1 MRETRTRM
9 KHHLHTGLHEFVH
22 WLYDPAAWGRKA
34 YLIRFPWLHVHLIPG
49 WLVDRACDRYDRQL
63 GLSEAEIRHVQ
74 PTSPAPPR
82 TFSDGVA
89 QLIDELDRR
98 KEQP

>member
-9 KHHLHTGLHEFVH
+9 EHHLHTGLHEILH

-34 YLIRFPWLHVHLIPG
+34 YIIRFPWLHLHLIPG

-63 GLSEAEIRHVQ
+63 GLSEAEIRRVQ
-74 PTSPAPPR
+74 PTSPAPSR
-82 TFSDGVA
+82 TFNDGVA